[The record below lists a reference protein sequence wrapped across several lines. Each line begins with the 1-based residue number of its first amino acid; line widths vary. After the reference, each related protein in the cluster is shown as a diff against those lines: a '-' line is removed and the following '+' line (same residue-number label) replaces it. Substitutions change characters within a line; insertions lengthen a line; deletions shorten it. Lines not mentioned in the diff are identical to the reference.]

1 MPFFR
6 FLEKVSHVL
15 NRVLMGA
22 AGFFVA
28 AMIVLTCA
36 NICFRLLW
44 VPVSGTFELMGYFG
58 AVATALALGFTQIK
72 RGHIAVDIVVRRF
85 SKNVRMLLAGINS
98 LVCMAFFGVV
108 TWQIAEY
115 AVTLSRTGEVTET
128 LRIVYYPF
136 TFAVALG
143 FGVLCLVLLV
153 DFLRAVFGVEAGP
166 R

>member
-1 MPFFR
+1 MSFYR
-6 FLEKVSHVL
+6 VLEKVSEVL
-15 NRVLMGA
+15 NRVLLGV

-36 NICFRLLW
+36 NICFRILW

-72 RGHIAVDIVVRRF
+72 RGHIAVDIVVQRF
-85 SKNVRMLLAGINS
+85 PKRLRTLLAGING

-115 AVTLSRTGEVTET
+115 AITLFRTGEVTET

-143 FGVLCLVLLV
+143 FGVLCLVLLT
-153 DFLRAVFGVEAGP
+153 DFLRAILAVEAGP